1 MISSAMPSQKYRWSF
16 SRLMSVNGSAAIEAA
31 DSCSRGGGTAVAG
44 GRASQASSSDWYVD
58 LKDTQAVF
66 KRGKVAVECPVKV
79 EKASRKFETQAIRY
93 AQRDGKNYLEEIR
106 LGGTDLKLV
115 VD

>member
-1 MISSAMPSQKYRWSF
+1 
-16 SRLMSVNGSAAIEAA
+16 
-31 DSCSRGGGTAVAG
+31 
-44 GRASQASSSDWYVD
+44 
-58 LKDTQAVF
+58 VF